1 MAKLIMRRLRPT
13 SLWLTSKV
21 APSSVC
27 TDFKSPS
34 MSGISRP
41 REERSI
47 GLLVAAAVTNGLQPL
62 VVSWLNGLWRWEG
75 DGRILHW
82 GCSGNIGIEVGE
94 GNRARRCVGK
104 TAVSGCLRVH
114 AFVEW
119 RDWIILS
126 TTQEIPER
134 LVTGMRPT
142 CTWQYTR
149 RAEPQTLFSPK
160 IRRRVMTHNL
170 RSNCKLTLV
179 TPCRD
184 SGCSHNSLMTR

>member
-1 MAKLIMRRLRPT
+1 MALHSKADYEPHTLA
-13 SLWLTSKV
+13 LWLTSKV

-114 AFVEW
+114 AFVDW
-119 RDWIILS
+119 RKWSILS
-126 TTQEIPER
+126 TTRERPER
-134 LVTGMRPT
+134 LVTEMRPT
-142 CTWQYTR
+142 CTGSTCGG
-149 RAEPQTLFSPK
+149 LNPK
-160 IRRRVMTHNL
+160 PYSRRR
-170 RSNCKLTLV
+170 
-179 TPCRD
+179 
-184 SGCSHNSLMTR
+184 SGVAS